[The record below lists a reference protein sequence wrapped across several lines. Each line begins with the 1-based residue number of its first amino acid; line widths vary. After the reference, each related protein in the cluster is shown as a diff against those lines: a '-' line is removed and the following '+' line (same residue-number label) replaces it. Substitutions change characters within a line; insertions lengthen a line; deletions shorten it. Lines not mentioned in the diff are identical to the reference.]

1 MNRNMNFVYAITFA
15 LITFS
20 VTECATKEKD
30 KPNNNAKVETTNASV
45 SVEERDKSEEF
56 NLMEVMVECNDS
68 FRVEMS
74 YLASFNKSGSFPDET
89 DKTPKCFMRCVLEK
103 SGVASPA
110 SQFNVKRTAEIFPQ
124 IRDIAEEDIVKIATE
139 CTDRPETCKCER
151 SYQYLKCLME
161 TVIEIYDV

>member
-1 MNRNMNFVYAITFA
+1 MNLVYGLAFV
-15 LITFS
+15 LIAFS
-20 VTECATKEKD
+20 LTECTTKEKD
-30 KPNNNAKVETTNASV
+30 KSNSNVEIETTTASM
-45 SVEERDKSEEF
+45 SIEERAKSEEF
-56 NLMEVMVECNDS
+56 NIMEVMVECNDS
-68 FRVEMS
+68 FRVETS
-74 YLASFNKSGSFPDET
+74 YLESFNKSGSFPDET

-124 IRDIAEEDIVKIATE
+124 IRDIPEEDIVKIATE

-161 TVIEIYDV
+161 TVIEKFELKR